1 MPMQKRYLALSMA
14 VALSVL
20 SVPALAESPNCDAL
34 NAPAPITDAQIKS
47 CLIHI
52 MLLNQRQGPI
62 VFSDTMAGT
71 SGPGSPGTVGAAGA
85 DGATGPDGP
94 QGPQGPAGAPGP
106 IGPAGPQGPPG
117 PQIIG

>member
-1 MPMQKRYLALSMA
+1 MPVQRRYLALSMA

-20 SVPALAESPNCDAL
+20 SVPALADSPNCDAL

-62 VFSDTMAGT
+62 VFNDTMAGT
-71 SGPGSPGTVGAAGA
+71 SGPGSPGAVGSAGS
-85 DGATGPDGP
+85 DGVTGPNGP
-94 QGPQGPAGAPGP
+94 QGPQGPPGPVGTPGP
-106 IGPAGPQGPPG
+106 IGPVGPAGVAG
-117 PQIIG
+117 